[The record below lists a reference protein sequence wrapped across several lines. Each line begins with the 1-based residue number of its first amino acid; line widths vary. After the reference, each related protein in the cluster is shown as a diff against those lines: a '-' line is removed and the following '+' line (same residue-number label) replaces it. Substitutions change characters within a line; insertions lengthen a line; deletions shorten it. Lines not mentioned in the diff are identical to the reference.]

1 MRPKPTRLKILAGK
15 PGHHPLNLREPQPTI
30 PTELPQPPMPL
41 SGVARQEW
49 IRTGGLLLR
58 ARVLTEADLS
68 ALAAYC
74 VVYGRW
80 VEAEGDV
87 RRRGVMVPAKPRSK
101 NLVQNPFLAIANK
114 ALQQMLRLLA
124 EFGLTPSTRTRI
136 VAADASQT
144 AEEMKKAERYFGPH
158 PIRPAPP
165 R

>member
-1 MRPKPTRLKILAGK
+1 MLAGN
-15 PGHHPLNLREPQPTI
+15 PGRRPLNQREPQPPI
-30 PTELPQPPMPL
+30 LMELPQPPLPL
-41 SGVARQEW
+41 SSNARREW
-49 IRTGGLLLR
+49 VRTGGMLLR
-58 ARVLTEADLS
+58 TGILTELDLS

-136 VAADASQT
+136 VAGDAWQDP
-144 AEEMKKAERYFGPH
+144 EEMKKAARFLGPH